1 MYYIDSRERK
11 NDNITKYFDRH
22 KIEYE
27 VIKLDVGD
35 YMVSDNPKISID
47 KKYGL
52 EEIAGNLCT
61 KDSSRFYREV
71 RRAKENGI
79 KLIVLVESSKIKSLQ
94 DVASWKSKYSR
105 LSGSRLQAEM
115 YRIGIS
121 YNIQFEFCSKRSTG
135 KRIMEL
141 LTER

>member
-1 MYYIDSRERK
+1 MYYIDSREKK

-35 YMVSDNPKISID
+35 YMVSNNSKISID

-71 RRAKENGI
+71 RRAKESGI
-79 KLIVLVESSKIKSLQ
+79 KLIILVESSKIKSLQ
-94 DVASWKSKYSR
+94 DVASWQSKYSR

-115 YRIGIS
+115 YRLGIA
-121 YNIQFEFCSKRSTG
+121 YNITFEFCSKKSTG
-135 KRIMEL
+135 KRIIEL
-141 LTER
+141 LSQ